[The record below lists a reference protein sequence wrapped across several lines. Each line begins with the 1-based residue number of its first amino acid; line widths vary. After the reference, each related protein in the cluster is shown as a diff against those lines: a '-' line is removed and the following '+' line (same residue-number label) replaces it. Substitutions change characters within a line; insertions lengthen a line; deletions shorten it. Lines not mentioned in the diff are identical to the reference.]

1 MSVDVGT
8 AQGHLDL
15 DISGFLS
22 GLKTAQSEAQST
34 LKNIE
39 QKAGSSLQGIGKTMS
54 GVGDKM
60 TLGITTPLVGL
71 AAAGLKVATDFEYS
85 MSQVQAISGAT
96 GEEFEALRNEAIQ
109 LGADTAFSSSEVADA
124 MTEMAKA
131 GWDSQQILDGM
142 EGVLDA
148 AAASGTDLATVSTI
162 MADAISGFGLEASDA
177 TRVADLLTQAANT
190 GTIGVEDLGESFKY
204 IAPVANT
211 MGFSIEDVTTALA
224 ALSTAGIKG
233 GQAGTSLRGVLTR
246 MVKPTDDVAAAMD
259 ELGITLTNQ
268 DGTFKSLDQII
279 AELRSSFDGM
289 TEEQKAYYAAIL
301 AGTEGQSGLLALL
314 NMSQEEYDE
323 IAASMDNTA
332 GVADETAAVMQ
343 DNLQSKVEQLMG
355 AFESLAIVL
364 ADKVVPWLIGIV
376 EKVTEVV
383 EWFTNLD
390 EGTQQSILKFLAFV
404 AAIGPVLSIVGRLTS
419 GIGGFISFIGGIP
432 GKLKAVQGAFTAF
445 GNGLKNIPEAITL
458 AKAGFPGFAKEASVV
473 GAAIGG
479 ISAPVVAVV
488 AAIAILVGA
497 FVTLWNTNEEFRN
510 NIMGIWQGIV
520 DSFNNFTQGIVDR
533 LNALGFNFQSIT
545 DVIWAVWNGFCQ
557 LLAPVFEGAF
567 NQIAN
572 TLDMVFGV
580 ITGILDI
587 FIGLFTGNWDQL
599 WQGVQEVFGSIWDGI
614 VSNLEN
620 VFNTITGVLD
630 AALGFIGTSIEEVWN
645 NIVNFFVTLPSNIA
659 NALTGLWNTIV
670 TFFTNLVNQA
680 LIFGQQFLT
689 NVIMFFSQLPYN
701 IGYLLGF
708 VITTV
713 VTWVAQ
719 MVQNA
724 ISAGSQ
730 FLTNVVNFLMQLP
743 GRVASFLSS
752 AISQVASW
760 VQQMASKAASAGSQF
775 VSNVASFL
783 SSLPGRVASF
793 LSSAIS
799 QAASFVSNFA
809 SKAVQ
814 AASQFVSNIVNG
826 LANLPSRVSS
836 IGSQVVHG
844 IWDGISGAAG
854 WLYDQVAGFV
864 NGIVEGAKAALGIA
878 SPSKVMRDAVGKFL
892 PPGIAVGFSKAMPAA
907 VNSMQKD
914 IDDGVN
920 KLSSDTPD
928 VEIEANGGVKFDTA
942 VSSLRSYYSDVL
954 DWFRSVRDGVDESI
968 NSMVDKL
975 AMFSEF
981 GSGFTV
987 NPDGTVSA
995 AVFGGSDSKQ
1005 RRSRV
1010 REDGNSRQDG
1020 NGDGD
1025 TFIFYSPKPIDEIEA
1040 ARQMRRQKRKLV
1052 EGI

>member
-34 LKNIE
+34 LKNVE
-39 QKAGSSLQGIGKTMS
+39 QQAGSSLQGIGMTMS
-54 GVGDKM
+54 SVGDKM
-60 TLGITTPLVGL
+60 TLGITTPLAGL

-96 GEEFEALRNEAIQ
+96 GEEFEALRDEAIQ

-177 TRVADLLTQAANT
+177 TRVADLLTQAANA

-211 MGFSIEDVTTALA
+211 MGFSIEDVTTALT

-289 TEEQKAYYAAIL
+289 TEEQKAYYASVL

-323 IAASMDNTA
+323 IAASMDNAA

-364 ADKVVPWLIGIV
+364 ADNVIPWLTDLV

-383 EWFTNLD
+383 DWFTNLD
-390 EGTQQSILKFLAFV
+390 QGTQQSILKFLAFI

-419 GIGGFISFIGGIP
+419 GIGGFISFIGGVP
-432 GKLKAVQGAFTAF
+432 GKLKAAQGAFTAF

-497 FVTLWNTNEEFRN
+497 FATLWNTNEEFRN

-545 DVIWAVWNGFCQ
+545 DVIWAAWNGFCQ

-614 VSNLEN
+614 VGALEN

-645 NIVNFFVTLPSNIA
+645 NIVNFFVMLPSNIA
-659 NALTGLWNTIV
+659 NVLTGLWNTIV
-670 TFFTNLVNQA
+670 IFFTNLVNQA

-730 FLTNVVNFLMQLP
+730 FLTNVVNFFMQLP
-743 GRVASFLSS
+743 GNIMTWLSM
-752 AISQVASW
+752 AISNVISW
-760 VQQMASKAASAGSQF
+760 VSQMASNAASAGSQF

-814 AASQFVSNIVNG
+814 AASQFVSNIVSG

-844 IWDGISGAAG
+844 IWNGISGAAG
-854 WLYDQVAGFV
+854 WLYNQVAGFV
-864 NGIVEGAKAALGIA
+864 SGIVDGAKAALGIA

-920 KLSSDTPD
+920 KLSSNTPD
-928 VEIEANGGVKFDTA
+928 VEVEAKGGVKFDAA

-954 DWFRSVRDGVDESI
+954 DWFMSVRDGVDESI
-968 NSMVDKL
+968 DSMVDKL

-995 AVFGGSDSKQ
+995 AVFGSSDSKQ
-1005 RRSRV
+1005 SRSRV
-1010 REDGNSRQDG
+1010 REDGNSRQG
-1020 NGDGD
+1020 GKGDGD

>member
-15 DISGFLS
+15 DISGFLA

-34 LKNIE
+34 LKNVE
-39 QKAGSSLQGIGKTMS
+39 QQAGSSLQGIGRTMS
-54 GVGDKM
+54 SVGDKM
-60 TLGITTPLVGL
+60 TLGITTPLAGL

-96 GEEFEALRNEAIQ
+96 GEEFEALRDKAIQ

-177 TRVADLLTQAANT
+177 TRVADLLTQAANA

-211 MGFSIEDVTTALA
+211 MGFSIEDVTTALT

-289 TEEQKAYYAAIL
+289 TEEQKAYYASVL

-323 IAASMDNTA
+323 IAASMDNAA

-364 ADKVVPWLIGIV
+364 ADNVIPWLTDLV

-383 EWFTNLD
+383 DWFTNLD
-390 EGTQQSILKFLAFV
+390 QGTQQSILKFLAFI

-419 GIGGFISFIGGIP
+419 GIGGFISFIGGVP
-432 GKLKAVQGAFTAF
+432 GKLKAAQGAFTAF

-497 FVTLWNTNEEFRN
+497 FATLWNTNEEFRN
-510 NIMGIWQGIV
+510 NIMSIWQGIV

-545 DVIWAVWNGFCQ
+545 DVIWAAWNGFCQ

-614 VSNLEN
+614 VGALEN

-645 NIVNFFVTLPSNIA
+645 NIVNFFVMLPSNIA
-659 NALTGLWNTIV
+659 NVLTGLWNTIV
-670 TFFTNLVNQA
+670 IFFTNLVNQA

-730 FLTNVVNFLMQLP
+730 FLTNVVNFLTQLP

-760 VQQMASKAASAGSQF
+760 VGQMASNAASAGSQF

-814 AASQFVSNIVNG
+814 AASQFVSNIVSG

-844 IWDGISGAAG
+844 IWNGISGAAG

-864 NGIVEGAKAALGIA
+864 SGIVDGAKAALGIA

-914 IDDGVN
+914 INDGVN
-920 KLSSDTPD
+920 KLSSDTQD
-928 VEIEANGGVKFDTA
+928 VEIEAKGGVKFDAA

-995 AVFGGSDSKQ
+995 AVFGGGDNKQ

-1010 REDGNSRQDG
+1010 REDGNSRQG
-1020 NGDGD
+1020 GKGDGD

>member
-15 DISGFLS
+15 DISGFLA

-34 LKNIE
+34 LKNVE
-39 QKAGSSLQGIGKTMS
+39 QQAGSSLQGIGRTMS
-54 GVGDKM
+54 SVGDKM
-60 TLGITTPLVGL
+60 TLGITTPLAGL

-96 GEEFEALRNEAIQ
+96 GDEFEALRDKAIQ

-177 TRVADLLTQAANT
+177 TRVADLLTQAANA

-211 MGFSIEDVTTALA
+211 MGFSIEDVTTALT

-289 TEEQKAYYAAIL
+289 TEEQKAYYASVL

-323 IAASMDNTA
+323 IAASMDNAA

-364 ADKVVPWLIGIV
+364 ADNVIPWLTDLV

-383 EWFTNLD
+383 DWFTNLD
-390 EGTQQSILKFLAFV
+390 QGTQQSILKFLAFI

-419 GIGGFISFIGGIP
+419 GIGGFISFIGGVP
-432 GKLKAVQGAFTAF
+432 GKLKAAQGAFTAF

-510 NIMGIWQGIV
+510 NIMSIWQGIV

-545 DVIWAVWNGFCQ
+545 DVIWAAWNGFCQ

-614 VSNLEN
+614 VGALEN

-645 NIVNFFVTLPSNIA
+645 NIVNFFVMLPSNIA
-659 NALTGLWNTIV
+659 NVLIGLWNTIV

-752 AISQVASW
+752 AISRVASW
-760 VQQMASKAASAGSQF
+760 VGQMASNAASAGSQF

-814 AASQFVSNIVNG
+814 AASQFVSNIVSG

-844 IWDGISGAAG
+844 IWNGISGAAG
-854 WLYDQVAGFV
+854 WLYNQVAGFV
-864 NGIVEGAKAALGIA
+864 SGIVDGAKAALGIA

-920 KLSSDTPD
+920 KLSSNTPD
-928 VEIEANGGVKFDTA
+928 VEVEAKGGVKFDAA
-942 VSSLRSYYSDVL
+942 VSSLRSYYYDVL
-954 DWFRSVRDGVDESI
+954 NWFRSVRDGVDESI
-968 NSMVDKL
+968 DSMVDKL

-995 AVFGGSDSKQ
+995 AVFGGSDNKQ

-1010 REDGNSRQDG
+1010 REDGNSRQG
-1020 NGDGD
+1020 GKGDGD

>member
-15 DISGFLS
+15 DISGFLA

-34 LKNIE
+34 LKNVE
-39 QKAGSSLQGIGKTMS
+39 QQAGLSLQGIGNTMAS
-54 GVGDKM
+54 AGDKM
-60 TLGITTPLVGL
+60 TLGVTTPLLGI
-71 AAAGLKVATDFEYS
+71 ATAGLKVATDFEYA

-96 GEEFEALRNEAIQ
+96 GEQFEALRDEAIQ
-109 LGADTAFSSSEVADA
+109 LGADTSFSSSEVADA

-162 MADAISGFGLEASDA
+162 LADAISGFGLEASDA
-177 TRVADLLTQAANT
+177 TRVADLLTQAANA

-211 MGFSIEDVTTALA
+211 MGFSIEDVTTALT

-233 GQAGTSLRGVLTR
+233 SQAGTSIRGVLTR
-246 MVKPTDDVAAAMD
+246 MVKPTDDVAAAMS
-259 ELGITLTNQ
+259 ELGITLANQ
-268 DGTFKSLDQII
+268 DGTFKSLDQIV
-279 AELRSSFDGM
+279 AELRGSFDGM
-289 TEEQKAYYAAIL
+289 TDSEKAYYAAVL

-323 IAASMDNTA
+323 IAASMDNAA

-364 ADKVVPWLIGIV
+364 AGQVIPWLTGIV
-376 EKVTEVV
+376 EKVTEVAN
-383 EWFTNLD
+383 WFTNLD

-404 AAIGPVLSIVGRLTS
+404 AAIGPVLSIFGRLMS
-419 GIGGFISFIGGIP
+419 SIGGLFTVIGGIP
-432 GKLKAVQGAFTAF
+432 GKILSAQNAFKVF
-445 GNGLKNIPEAITL
+445 GDGLMNIPEAITL
-458 AKAGFPGFAKEASVV
+458 ARAGFTGFAEEASVV

-479 ISAPVVAVV
+479 ISAPIVAV
-488 AAIAILVGA
+488 IAIIAALVGV
-497 FVTLWNTNEEFRN
+497 FMTLWNTNEEFRN
-510 NIMGIWQGIV
+510 NVLGVWNGIV
-520 DSFNNFTQGIVDR
+520 DSFNSFTQGIVDR
-533 LNALGFNFQSIT
+533 LNSLGFNFQSIT
-545 DVIWAVWNGFCQ
+545 DVIRSVWDGFCQ

-567 NQIAN
+567 SQIAN
-572 TLDMVFGV
+572 VFNTVFGV

-587 FIGLFTGNWDQL
+587 FIGLFTGNWGQL
-599 WQGVQEVFGSIWDGI
+599 WQGIQEVFGSIWDGI
-614 VSNLEN
+614 VSTLEN
-620 VFNTITGVLD
+620 VFNTIVGVLGSV
-630 AALGFIGTSIEEVWN
+630 LSFLGTSVEEVWN
-645 NIVNFFVTLPSNIA
+645 NIVNFFVTLPENISNV
-659 NALTGLWNTIV
+659 LTGLWETIV
-670 TFFTNLVNQA
+670 TFFTNLAGQA
-680 LIFGQQFLT
+680 LLLGQQFLT
-689 NVIMFFSQLPYN
+689 NVITFFSQLPYN
-701 IGYLLGF
+701 IGSLLGT
-708 VITTV
+708 VIGTV
-713 VTWVAQ
+713 ISWVGQ
-719 MVQNA
+719 MASNA
-724 ISAGSQ
+724 VNAGSQ
-730 FLTNVVNFLMQLP
+730 FLANVVNFFTQLP
-743 GRVASFLSS
+743 GNIMSWLTTV
-752 AISQVASW
+752 ISNVISW
-760 VQQMASKAASAGSQF
+760 VSQMASNAASAGSQF
-775 VSNVASFL
+775 VSDAASAISSLPSTIWSFL
-783 SSLPGRVASF
+783 SN
-793 LSSAIS
+793 AIS
-799 QAASFVSNFA
+799 RAASFVSQFA

-814 AASQFVSNIVNG
+814 AASQFVSNIIDG
-826 LANLPSRVSS
+826 LSSIPGQVMS
-836 IGSQVVHG
+836 IGSNIVQG
-844 IWDGISGAAG
+844 IWDGISGAAD
-854 WLYDQVAGFV
+854 WLYSKVAGFASD
-864 NGIVEGAKAALGIA
+864 IIDGAKAALGIA

-907 VNSMQKD
+907 VSSMQKD

-920 KLSSDTPD
+920 KLSSDTSD

-995 AVFGGSDSKQ
+995 AVFGSSDSKQ

-1010 REDGNSRQDG
+1010 REDVNGRQDG